1 MTYSSFLMNTSSKI
15 ARQRGTDATRLSRF
29 SSNNLKLSLK
39 YCGQYS
45 LINSKIVIII
55 SSQPSVNAVCTI
67 RIGLPTHSYNI
78 DSKMLN
84 IGSKMLDSK
93 SIDRFCTYKYFNFIF
108 TLGTQASL

>member
-1 MTYSSFLMNTSSKI
+1 MNTSSKI

-67 RIGLPTHSYNI
+67 RVGLPTHSYNI
-78 DSKMLN
+78 DSKMLNIDTKMLN